1 MKIDETLLDSKI
13 FICRFKSRFAEQV
26 QEEYEVGRQGHLSM
40 GEAATLL
47 PHPEQYLRKY
57 QGGGAGAGRKV
68 EIKQR
73 SSSAKTYSKFLVA
86 QLLYSLFEIYNTK

>member
-1 MKIDETLLDSKI
+1 MQDEYDT
-13 FICRFKSRFAEQV
+13 
-26 QEEYEVGRQGHLSM
+26 GRQGHLSM

-73 SSSAKTYSKFLVA
+73 SSSAKTYSKFLEAKILYNLLVA
-86 QLLYSLFEIYNTK
+86 MLLYNSKCPSINLSVF